1 MIGIRYLP
9 SSLAAIGLLCG
20 VAQSANA
27 DGEEAARLIQ
37 STTEARTYVHF
48 KLNNDTIRK
57 VLPAGWASAPGTG
70 ALQDANLILL
80 LVEGLAAD
88 SADGKAILNQGKFVL
103 WAVPA
108 KNERTGAAGIMIV
121 GGLTSQPQA
130 SPGAYGVYAPA
141 RITMTKSSRSQGAGA
156 TVVEEN
162 WDASND
168 AGERLRF
175 SVSYERGVG
184 VRAHVEPRAH
194 AAIKP
199 DFYRIY
205 KADQVTDIVHSVVA
219 GGRRAA
225 KVEFV
230 SAGPSLA
237 RIFDGKEE
245 LIAVTSIPA
254 YYRQILLPNW

>member
-57 VLPAGWASAPGTG
+57 VLPAGWAPGTG

-88 SADGKAILNQGKFVL
+88 SADGKAMLNQGKFVL

-141 RITMTKSSRSQGAGA
+141 RITMTKSSRSEGAGA